1 MRASQDRVR
10 GLGSCSVHKRKYCGK
25 PVWILEHNNFLL
37 LSVLLLLLL
46 VAVAVVLPAFLSLLL
61 VVGVG
66 VGAWLAWLWGLGGSR
81 TMWES
86 TKSASLRA

>member
-1 MRASQDRVR
+1 MFCSEEVEEEV
-10 GLGSCSVHKRKYCGK
+10 LGP

-37 LSVLLLLLL
+37 LSVLLLLLVVVVA
-46 VAVAVVLPAFLSLLL
+46 VAVAVVLLAFLSLLL
-61 VVGVG
+61 LVVVVG
-66 VGAWLAWLWGLGGSR
+66 AWLWGLGGSR